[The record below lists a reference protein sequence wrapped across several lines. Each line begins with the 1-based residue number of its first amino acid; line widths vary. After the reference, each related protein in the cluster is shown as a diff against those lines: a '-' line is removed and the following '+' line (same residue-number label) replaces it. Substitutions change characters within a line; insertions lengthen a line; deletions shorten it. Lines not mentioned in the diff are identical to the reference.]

1 MGREGLGGSGGIKKW
16 WWKKR
21 RSRELRQASDICSVQ
36 NGYKP
41 CKRNQSLDSF
51 DLYSH
56 TADWPWSA

>member
-1 MGREGLGGSGGIKKW
+1 MAVEEEEQGA
-16 WWKKR
+16 
-21 RSRELRQASDICSVQ
+21 QASNICSVQ

-41 CKRNQSLDSF
+41 CKLNQSPDSF